1 MTIWSKSGGE
11 GRNGSSIVS
20 GFGDSSAIGRGLCQK
35 RSINQI
41 FLFFFGG
48 RRRRRN
54 AGFDPQK
61 FLRRRCG
68 YLPIKRKS
76 EKRFSSSSRIRDMM
90 YPSFL
95 PLFSKR
101 RGAKNRSSSSIFF
114 FFFPCRIRHP
124 RFFKE
129 GKRKEGGG
137 VAFLKAS
144 KDTWG
149 APPCPPSHIS
159 QKRRNFRRGPSYFGK
174 REK

>member
-1 MTIWSKSGGE
+1 
-11 GRNGSSIVS
+11 
-20 GFGDSSAIGRGLCQK
+20 
-35 RSINQI
+35 
-41 FLFFFGG
+41 
-48 RRRRRN
+48 
-54 AGFDPQK
+54 
-61 FLRRRCG
+61 
-68 YLPIKRKS
+68 
-76 EKRFSSSSRIRDMM
+76 MM

-149 APPCPPSHIS
+149 GTALPPLA
-159 QKRRNFRRGPSYFGK
+159 YFPKKKEFSSWPLLLRKEGEVKWQLALPGGGK
-174 REK
+174 